1 MGMKLRF
8 GLLLEATKLALQSI
22 WAHKLRAF
30 LTLLGIIIGVASVM
44 VVGAAIEGLQTYV
57 MESVSKT
64 LGSNSFV
71 LERMAHV
78 GNMSDEDWQRMARR
92 NKPPKIEDIPFL
104 RKWCKDCD
112 QIAAEMGGMHNTYS
126 GSLEML
132 DTQIRGVT
140 ANITYLADLTVVE
153 GRFFSQVEEDH
164 SRYVC
169 VIGNELKEK
178 FFQQVDPLDKIVKVN
193 GQPLRVVGVL
203 ERMGSVFGQSLD
215 NVLYTPLGAY
225 QKMFGGR
232 RSLAIRGRSTS
243 RENFDA
249 AIEQVRVAMRARR
262 HLKPNEDDDFGLI
275 STDDINNVVDD
286 FTNAIAIVV
295 IPITCISLLVG
306 GIVVMNIMLVSVT
319 ERTFEIGIRK
329 AIGARRRDII
339 YQFMIEAIVLACA
352 GGAIGVGLAFLLAS
366 LVERTTSLSMTIT
379 LAYMALSLGVS
390 GGIGI
395 IFGIYPAMKAS
406 RLDPIVALT
415 TER

>member
-153 GRFFSQVEEDH
+153 GRFFP
-164 SRYVC
+164 RW
-169 VIGNELKEK
+169 K
-178 FFQQVDPLDKIVKVN
+178 
-193 GQPLRVVGVL
+193 R
-203 ERMGSVFGQSLD
+203 
-215 NVLYTPLGAY
+215 T
-225 QKMFGGR
+225 
-232 RSLAIRGRSTS
+232 
-243 RENFDA
+243 
-249 AIEQVRVAMRARR
+249 
-262 HLKPNEDDDFGLI
+262 
-275 STDDINNVVDD
+275 
-286 FTNAIAIVV
+286 
-295 IPITCISLLVG
+295 IP
-306 GIVVMNIMLVSVT
+306 VMS
-319 ERTFEIGIRK
+319 
-329 AIGARRRDII
+329 A
-339 YQFMIEAIVLACA
+339 
-352 GGAIGVGLAFLLAS
+352 
-366 LVERTTSLSMTIT
+366 
-379 LAYMALSLGVS
+379 
-390 GGIGI
+390 
-395 IFGIYPAMKAS
+395 
-406 RLDPIVALT
+406 
-415 TER
+415 